1 MKVTLSLAQFNMI
14 NGDPAANLATVQ
26 KMAAEAA
33 QRGTDILLLPELWA
47 TGDAFGYA
55 EYIEPAI
62 AETARQYNLHIIG
75 SNLSPNGE
83 GGRMTNTAVFHNNR
97 GQILARYDKIH
108 IFQLMGEDRHV
119 DGGDKPVLV
128 DSEWGKIGLAVC
140 YDLRFPEL
148 FRTYALAGAKILF
161 LPAEWPHPRLA
172 HWRTLLRARAIE
184 NQMYVVACNRTGKD
198 DKYHFFGHSTIID
211 PSGEIVV
218 EAGEGE
224 ILLTATVDLDK
235 VTAVRQHIPIF
246 ADRREDAYILNL

>member
-1 MKVTLSLAQFNMI
+1 MKLTLSLAQFNMI
-14 NGDPAANLATVQ
+14 NGDPAANLATAQ
-26 KMAAEAA
+26 RMAAEAA

-55 EYIEPAI
+55 EYIESAI
-62 AETARQYNLHIIG
+62 AETARQHNLHIIG
-75 SNLSPNGE
+75 SNLSPKGE
-83 GGRMTNTAVFHNNR
+83 RGRMTNTAVFHNNH
-97 GQILARYDKIH
+97 GQLLARYDKIH

-148 FRTYALAGAKILF
+148 FRTYALAGAKLVF

-172 HWRTLLRARAIE
+172 HWRRLLRARAIE

-224 ILLTATVDLDK
+224 ILLTAAVDLDK

-246 ADRREDAYILNL
+246 ADRREDAYILNA